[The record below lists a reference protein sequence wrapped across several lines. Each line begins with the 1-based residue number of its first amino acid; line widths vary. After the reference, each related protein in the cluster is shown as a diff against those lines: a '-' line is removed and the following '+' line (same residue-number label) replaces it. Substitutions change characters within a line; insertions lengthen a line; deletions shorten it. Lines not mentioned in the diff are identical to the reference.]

1 MAGPYLLARGRFLD
15 AQGKYRE
22 ALADYN
28 QYDSIARPV
37 APTFFYTRYK
47 CELKLR
53 QWQQALLD
61 IARACY
67 LNPKEPT
74 YFAEWASLDLR
85 VKRYDEGKK
94 AAQACI
100 ELAPEYADGYL
111 LMGILCGESGDK
123 VEAKKNL
130 EKAKELG
137 DSRADEYLK
146 KFKLN

>member
-1 MAGPYLLARGRFLD
+1 M
-15 AQGKYRE
+15 
-22 ALADYN
+22 
-28 QYDSIARPV
+28 
-37 APTFFYTRYK
+37 
-47 CELKLR
+47 KLR